1 MKVIYDYQIMIAQ
14 RYGGISRSYFELL
27 QRFKT
32 NNEIKP
38 KLLCLFNDNAYF
50 SQGKSHKLYS
60 KIRGRHRLNKIRT
73 IMHLRMDNYDI
84 FHPTYFDPY
93 FLKYNKGKLVLT
105 VYDMIHELMS
115 DYFSDAATVIENKKL
130 LMHKADRIIAISES
144 TKKDILRLYPDID
157 EKKISVIYIGSNFNA
172 SDTKERDERFPSRYV
187 LFVGTRRIYKNYD
200 RFFESMI
207 PILEDDRDLHL
218 VCIGGGKFTEQE
230 LARQKKYEDRIH
242 QMTVDD
248 QTLCYAYSHALCFVF
263 PSLYEGFGIP
273 TLEAFA
279 CNCPVVLSNTSSMPE
294 VGGNAVE
301 YINPYDVNDMTQKI
315 QNVLNDE
322 NLRVRMIEKGR
333 EQLKKFDWDEI
344 AQQTI
349 DCYKEVL
356 NGL

>member
-1 MKVIYDYQIMIAQ
+1 
-14 RYGGISRSYFELL
+14 
-27 QRFKT
+27 
-32 NNEIKP
+32 
-38 KLLCLFNDNAYF
+38 
-50 SQGKSHKLYS
+50 
-60 KIRGRHRLNKIRT
+60 
-73 IMHLRMDNYDI
+73 
-84 FHPTYFDPY
+84 
-93 FLKYNKGKLVLT
+93 
-105 VYDMIHELMS
+105 
-115 DYFSDAATVIENKKL
+115 
-130 LMHKADRIIAISES
+130 MHKADRIIAISKS

-157 EKKISVIYIGSNFNA
+157 EKKISVIYIGSNFKA
-172 SDTKERDERFPSRYV
+172 GDTKERDERFPSRYV

-200 RFFESMI
+200 SFFESMI
-207 PILEDDRDLHL
+207 PILEADRNLHL

-301 YINPYDVNDMTQKI
+301 YINPNDVNDMTQKI